1 MIRPMRF
8 ETTRYGEYT
17 KAGEHV
23 YEHPHLWGS
32 KRTGPDLAREGGLR
46 GNIWH
51 YKHMID
57 PKGISPGSIMP
68 AYPWMRDDNLNTSLL
83 VKKINAMRKLGVPY
97 PKNYENKALSDLNK
111 QAEVIAA
118 DIVKS
123 MPKVALNGMKESDK
137 VAELK
142 QKEIVALIAYLQRI
156 GTDIKVKPSKVN

>member
-1 MIRPMRF
+1 
-8 ETTRYGEYT
+8 
-17 KAGEHV
+17 
-23 YEHPHLWGS
+23 
-32 KRTGPDLAREGGLR
+32 
-46 GNIWH
+46 
-51 YKHMID
+51 MID

-83 VKKINAMRKLGVPY
+83 VKKIQAMRKLGVPY
-97 PKNYENKALSDLNK
+97 AKNYESQALTDLNK
-111 QAEVIAA
+111 QAEVIAT